1 MPDKFVT
8 QLDSSGEFF
17 NFTLIASSLVTV
29 NGGGVGGQENS
40 DRGKAYENIKKKE
53 LCKIVPCSKESKIK
67 KIKTAHNVE
76 NSPGNVR
83 KI

>member
-29 NGGGVGGQENS
+29 NGM
-40 DRGKAYENIKKKE
+40 DA
-53 LCKIVPCSKESKIK
+53 
-67 KIKTAHNVE
+67 
-76 NSPGNVR
+76 
-83 KI
+83 